1 VLGRW
6 FKHRNFSSFVRQ
18 LNMYGFHKIP
28 HLQQGVLKSDTDTEF
43 WNFAHANFHR
53 GQPDLL
59 CLIQR
64 KKQVPQPGE
73 EGALDFRDSTTGL
86 ALPAPT
92 ASHTNPTNPALSSG
106 QILDVNSIVNGIAA
120 IKRHQTTI
128 SAELNELKRSNQL
141 LWQDALAAR
150 AKHQKQQD
158 TINRILK
165 FLAGVFGQQ
174 ASTSSPVAGASPNVS
189 GGQQK
194 EGGMGDT
201 MSSGTRRKMRLMI
214 EDAKR
219 DGPRKSMVEELTEIP
234 MEMDDAMFE
243 PSKSRFCASS
253 KTLTNYLRLSYD

>member
-1 VLGRW
+1 MSRYATLISYNSVLDHERFAHEVLGRW

-28 HLQQGVLKSDTDTEF
+28 HLQQGVLKSDSDNEF

-73 EGALDFRDSTTGL
+73 DISMEIRD
-86 ALPAPT
+86 T
-92 ASHTNPTNPALSSG
+92 ANPPSPSANLSSG
-106 QILDVNSIVNGIAA
+106 QVLDIHSIVNGIAA

-141 LWQDALAAR
+141 LWQDAMAAR
-150 AKHQKQQD
+150 GKHQKQQD
-158 TINRILK
+158 TINRIVK
-165 FLAGVFGQQ
+165 FLAGVFGSH
-174 ASTSSPVAGASPNVS
+174 ATHKDDAVESPSTHAVVP
-189 GGQQK
+189 
-194 EGGMGDT
+194 
-201 MSSGTRRKMRLMI
+201 RRATRLMI

-219 DGPRKSMVEELTEIP
+219 DAAGKGVVELVGDDMDMNDDLLEIP
-234 MEMDDAMFE
+234 LREFFQF
-243 PSKSRFCASS
+243 PCLPQR
-253 KTLTNYLRLSYD
+253 LTILVLT